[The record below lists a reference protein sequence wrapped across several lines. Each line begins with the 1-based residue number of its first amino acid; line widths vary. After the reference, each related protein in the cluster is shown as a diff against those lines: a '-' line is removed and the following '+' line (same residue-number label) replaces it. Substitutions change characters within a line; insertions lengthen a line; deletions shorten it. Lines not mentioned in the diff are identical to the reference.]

1 MDLKVEGL
9 NAGYEEKKI
18 LKDISFN
25 VKSGEIVT
33 VIGPNGSGKSTL
45 IKSISRYLK
54 PKSGNIYLNKVNI
67 NCINT
72 KEIAKNLAVL
82 PQVKGVSSD
91 VSVEEL
97 VSYGRF
103 PHLKFGKRLSMEDRE
118 VIEWALEKTGLFKM
132 KDRYVATLSGGERQ
146 RAWIAMTL
154 AQKPKM
160 LLLDE
165 PTTFLDIC
173 YQMETLEM
181 VKDLNKTLGI
191 TVVMVLHDINQA
203 ARYSDKIL
211 VINSGE
217 LREYGEPCQIVSKG
231 LLKDIF
237 KIDADI
243 YEDRINN
250 CPYFIPKK
258 NDCIT
263 GKQNN

>member
-1 MDLKVEGL
+1 MDLKVKGL
-9 NAGYEEKKI
+9 NVGYDEKKI

-25 VKSGEIVT
+25 VKSGEIIT
-33 VIGPNGSGKSTL
+33 IIGPNGSGKSTL

-54 PKSGNIYLNKVNI
+54 PKSGDIYLDEVNI
-67 NCINT
+67 KRIKT

-91 VSVEEL
+91 VSIEEL

-103 PHLKFGKRLSMEDRE
+103 PHLKFGKRMSKDDKE
-118 VIEWALEKTGLFKM
+118 VITWAIEKTGLVEM
-132 KDRYVATLSGGERQ
+132 KERYVANLSGGERQ

-173 YQMETLEM
+173 YQMEILEM
-181 VKDLNKTLGI
+181 VRDLNKTLGI

-203 ARYSDKIL
+203 SRYSDKMM

-217 LREYGEPCQIVSKG
+217 LREYGEPCSIVNKN

-243 YEDRINN
+243 YEDKVNN

-258 NDCIT
+258 NNGT
-263 GKQNN
+263 AGKC

>member
-1 MDLKVEGL
+1 MDLKVKGL
-9 NAGYEEKKI
+9 NVGYDEKKI

-25 VKSGEIVT
+25 VKSGEIIT
-33 VIGPNGSGKSTL
+33 IIGPNGSGKSTL

-54 PKSGNIYLNKVNI
+54 PKSGDIYLDEVNI
-67 NCINT
+67 KRIKT

-91 VSVEEL
+91 VSIEEL

-103 PHLKFGKRLSMEDRE
+103 PHLNFGKRMSKDDME
-118 VIEWALEKTGLFKM
+118 VITWAIEKTGLVQM
-132 KDRYVATLSGGERQ
+132 KERYVANLSGGERQ

-173 YQMETLEM
+173 YQMETLEL

-191 TVVMVLHDINQA
+191 TVIMVLHDINQA

-217 LREYGEPCQIVSKG
+217 QWEYGEPCHIVNKE
-231 LLKDIF
+231 LLKDVF
-237 KIDADI
+237 KIDVDI
-243 YEDRINN
+243 YEDRTNN

-258 NDCIT
+258 NSNIT
-263 GKQNN
+263 GKC

>member
-1 MDLKVEGL
+1 MDLKVEDL
-9 NAGYEEKKI
+9 NVSYDEKRV

-33 VIGPNGSGKSTL
+33 IIGPNGSGKSTL
-45 IKSISRYLK
+45 IKTISRYLK
-54 PKSGNIYLNKVNI
+54 PRSGDIYLNEVNI
-67 NCINT
+67 NRIHT

-82 PQVKGVSSD
+82 PQVKAVSTD
-91 VSVEEL
+91 ILIEEL

-103 PHLKFGKRLSMEDRE
+103 PHLKFGKRMSKDDKE
-118 VIEWALEKTGLFKM
+118 VIAWALHKTGLFQM
-132 KDRYVATLSGGERQ
+132 RDRYVVTLSGGERQ

-154 AQKPKM
+154 AQKPRM

-181 VKDLNKTLGI
+181 IKELNKTLGI
-191 TVVMVLHDINQA
+191 TVIMVLHDINQA
-203 ARYSDKIL
+203 ARYSDKMM
-211 VINSGE
+211 VIHDGE
-217 LREYGEPCQIVSKG
+217 LKEYGEPCQIVSKE

-243 YEDRINN
+243 YEDKINN

-258 NDCIT
+258 NNGT
-263 GKQNN
+263 AGK

>member
-9 NAGYEEKKI
+9 NVSYDEKEI

-33 VIGPNGSGKSTL
+33 IIGPNGSGKSTL
-45 IKSISRYLK
+45 LKSISRYLK
-54 PKSGNIYLNKVNI
+54 PRSGEIYLNKVNI
-67 NCINT
+67 NRIKS
-72 KEIAKNLAVL
+72 KEMAKNLAVL

-91 VSVEEL
+91 VSIEEL

-103 PHLKFGKRLSMEDRE
+103 PHLKFGKRLNKEDKE
-118 VIEWALEKTGLFKM
+118 TISWALAKTGLFQM

-154 AQKPKM
+154 AQKPRM

-173 YQMETLEM
+173 YQMETLEL
-181 VKDLNKTLGI
+181 VKELNKTLGI

-211 VINSGE
+211 MINCGE
-217 LREYGEPCQIVSKG
+217 LKEYGVPCQIVRKD

-237 KIDADI
+237 KIEADI

-258 NDCIT
+258 NSCIA
-263 GKQNN
+263 GKC

>member
-9 NAGYEEKKI
+9 NVSYDEKRI
-18 LKDISFN
+18 LKNVSFN

-33 VIGPNGSGKSTL
+33 IIGPNGSGKSTL
-45 IKSISRYLK
+45 IKTISRYLK
-54 PKSGNIYLNKVNI
+54 PRSGDIYLNKVNI
-67 NCINT
+67 NRIHT
-72 KEIAKNLAVL
+72 KEIARNLAVL

-91 VSVEEL
+91 VSIEEL

-103 PHLKFGKRLSMEDRE
+103 PHLKFGKRMSRDDRE
-118 VIEWALEKTGLFKM
+118 IIDWALEKTGLLQM

-181 VKDLNKTLGI
+181 VKDLNKMLGI

-203 ARYSDKIL
+203 ARYSDKMMI
-211 VINSGE
+211 INDGE
-217 LREYGEPCQIVSKG
+217 LKEYGEPCQIVSKE
-231 LLKDIF
+231 LLKGIF

-243 YEDRINN
+243 YEDKVNG

-258 NDCIT
+258 NNSA
-263 GKQNN
+263 G

>member
-1 MDLKVEGL
+1 MDLKVKGL
-9 NAGYEEKKI
+9 NVGYDEKKI

-25 VKSGEIVT
+25 VKSGEIIT
-33 VIGPNGSGKSTL
+33 IIGPNGSGKSTL

-54 PKSGNIYLNKVNI
+54 PKSGDIYLDEVNI
-67 NCINT
+67 KRIKT

-91 VSVEEL
+91 VSIEEL

-103 PHLKFGKRLSMEDRE
+103 PHLKFGKRMSKDDKE
-118 VIEWALEKTGLFKM
+118 VITWAIEKTGLVEM
-132 KDRYVATLSGGERQ
+132 KERYVANLSGGERQ

-173 YQMETLEM
+173 YQMETLEL

-217 LREYGEPCQIVSKG
+217 LWEYGEPCHIVSKE
-231 LLKDIF
+231 LLKDVF
-237 KIDADI
+237 KIDVDI
-243 YEDRINN
+243 YEDITNN

-258 NDCIT
+258 NSNIA
-263 GKQNN
+263 GKC

>member
-9 NAGYEEKKI
+9 NVSYDEKRI

-33 VIGPNGSGKSTL
+33 IIGPNGSGKSTL
-45 IKSISRYLK
+45 IKTISRYLK
-54 PKSGNIYLNKVNI
+54 PRSGDIYLNKVNI
-67 NCINT
+67 NRIHT
-72 KEIAKNLAVL
+72 KEIARNLAVL

-91 VSVEEL
+91 VSIEEL

-103 PHLKFGKRLSMEDRE
+103 PHLKFGKRMSRDDRE
-118 VIEWALEKTGLFKM
+118 IIDWALDKTGLLQM

-181 VKDLNKTLGI
+181 VKDLNKMLGI

-203 ARYSDKIL
+203 ARYSDKMMI
-211 VINSGE
+211 INDGE
-217 LREYGEPCQIVSKG
+217 LKEYGEPCQIVSKE

-243 YEDRINN
+243 YEDKVNS

-258 NDCIT
+258 NNSA
-263 GKQNN
+263 G